1 MDTNSKKKLL
11 LKMSDLAEDSYIL
24 TLFPFSLLSF
34 VILVELYKE
43 NWPHTDVYS
52 WKGEEYFNSLSDN
65 FEYFLTP
72 HQNMTVNN
80 FGCDR
85 LYE

>member
-43 NWPHTDVYS
+43 NLASYR
-52 WKGEEYFNSLSDN
+52 
-65 FEYFLTP
+65 
-72 HQNMTVNN
+72 
-80 FGCDR
+80 CI
-85 LYE
+85 